1 MLEGNERGMEEGN
14 EGRKEKGHRMVG
26 GRQEGRNVME
36 RIELENNG
44 KKGESLL
51 QQAKY

>member
-1 MLEGNERGMEEGN
+1 MREGMEEGD

-36 RIELENNG
+36 RIELEN
-44 KKGESLL
+44 KEWS
-51 QQAKY
+51 KY